1 MSWRTVV
8 ITSSAKLDYQLGFLV
23 IRKEDIIK
31 IHLSEIAI
39 LILET
44 TAVSMTAQ
52 FSRRCYGRKYQEK

>member
-39 LILET
+39 LILES
-44 TAVSMTAQ
+44 TAISMTAVR
-52 FSRRCYGRKYQEK
+52 S